1 MGGTKPIESG
11 VKAMALRSAVESTV
25 SGAIGTN
32 SFDINPMK
40 AEIGQK
46 IFDKKATTFLTTT
59 VIVNMLVASVHCASF
74 VKMI

>member
-59 VIVNMLVASVHCASF
+59 DTH
-74 VKMI
+74 